1 MNQLYC
7 CTFDFFFPVSLN
19 ILIKGWIEDLIKRC
33 GILASTA
40 MFSDLIQ
47 DFNDQKERIFYL
59 FIIIFFLSFVGR
71 LLKVVPLLIKL
82 IVLIY

>member
-1 MNQLYC
+1 MNRLYW

-40 MFSDLIQ
+40 
-47 DFNDQKERIFYL
+47 N
-59 FIIIFFLSFVGR
+59 
-71 LLKVVPLLIKL
+71 
-82 IVLIY
+82 